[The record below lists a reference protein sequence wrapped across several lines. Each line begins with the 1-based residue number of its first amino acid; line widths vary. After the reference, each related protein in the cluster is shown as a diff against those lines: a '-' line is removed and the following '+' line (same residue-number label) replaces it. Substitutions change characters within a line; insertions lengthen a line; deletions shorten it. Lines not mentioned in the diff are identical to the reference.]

1 MNGFVGFTG
10 LANDQKVY
18 IKADRIVLVTLCED
32 ILSGEYTRIEY
43 DGGQGEAKVKEK
55 PEVVFSMM
63 EDALVE

>member
-1 MNGFVGFTG
+1 MAR
-10 LANDQKVY
+10 AN
-18 IKADRIVLVTLCED
+18 KADRIVLVTLCED

-43 DGGQGEAKVKEK
+43 DGGNEEAKVKEK

>member
-1 MNGFVGFTG
+1 MAR
-10 LANDQKVY
+10 AN
-18 IKADRIVLVTLCED
+18 KADRIVLVTLCED

-43 DGGQGEAKVKEK
+43 DGGNGEAKVKEK